1 MCFQK
6 RLHISAFTLEM
17 LEKGGKCFCRF
28 IRARKIE
35 KKSKELKNN
44 NYIYHNFM
52 NLVYVCYG
60 LQGGEEEA
68 GDGDEKDEQTA

>member
-1 MCFQK
+1 
-6 RLHISAFTLEM
+6 M
-17 LEKGGKCFCRF
+17 LLSFRHC
-28 IRARKIE
+28 AKIKK
-35 KKSKELKNN
+35 KKSKELKND
-44 NYIYHNFM
+44 NYIYHNFI

>member
-1 MCFQK
+1 MF
-6 RLHISAFTLEM
+6 F
-17 LEKGGKCFCRF
+17 
-28 IRARKIE
+28 E